1 MQRTPSGNSTNQT
14 LELAQESVLN
24 NRVNEEIEAEEVVA
38 SGETEGAAA
47 VSGAEAVD
55 TEVVET
61 EEATADE
68 MAADMEE
75 AVVVAVDTIAETA
88 EATVVAEAEDTEVG
102 EMAVIPEEAVTAAV
116 AAMVDTV
123 VGEAVDTDPEARLEE
138 DPDDIKMN
146 VFRFSPVLRICL
158 ESYLL

>member
-38 SGETEGAAA
+38 SGVTEEAAA
-47 VSGAEAVD
+47 DSEAEAVD
-55 TEVVET
+55 TVVVET
-61 EEATADE
+61 EEATVDE

-88 EATVVAEAEDTEVG
+88 EATVVAAEAEDTEVA
-102 EMAVIPEEAVTAAV
+102 EMAAV
-116 AAMVDTV
+116 AVMVDTV
-123 VGEAVDTDPEARLEE
+123 VGEAVDTDPEAQLEE
-138 DPDDIKMN
+138 DPDDIKLN

-158 ESYLL
+158 ESYLP